1 MRQVPGKR
9 KVIEYQ
15 VSPKPYLAGLLIFIL
30 LPLFIPTYLQS
41 ILTKVLIFGV
51 FAMGLN
57 VLWGYTGIISFGH
70 AAFFGGAAYIN
81 GILLTRYGIQSF
93 WIAAPIGIFMAGL
106 LAAAFGIIVL
116 RVSGTYFS
124 LVTLALGLLVYT
136 AAQKWR
142 SMTGGADGLLSIPF
156 PNLGILWF
164 NTGNAVFFY
173 FFVLTFFV
181 SSFFLLY
188 RIANSPFGYALQGIR
203 EDELR
208 MQSLGYNTWHYK
220 YLAFVISGLF
230 SGLAGVLF
238 GHLMRAVFV
247 SSTGLLTSFLA
258 VFIVV
263 IGGSRV
269 IFGPVVGAI
278 VTILLEYFA
287 SLYAPE
293 RWPLILGIV
302 FVIVMMFFRQ
312 GISPFLVEVFG
323 NIGNLLCRMSLRLR
337 RGVPPS
343 GESITGLIKENRMP
357 LPSSSIK
364 LHACKPESKSS
375 IPGTEALRVEK
386 LSKDFGG
393 VQAIKGI
400 SFSLRV
406 GERLAIIG
414 PNGAGKT
421 TLFKVLNGQLS
432 PTSGRVYLFEKE
444 ITAMATHRRALL
456 GQARSFQLMH
466 LFPNLTV
473 FNNVLLALHGT
484 KPSPLRMFRPIN
496 SDEPVIV
503 RAQELLESMG
513 LWERRDAPVRTI
525 SYGQQRKVEIA
536 LSLASEPK
544 LVLLDEPSTGLA
556 AAESAEFINIIRN
569 LGPEITVLIVA
580 HDMDIVFGL
589 AERIIVLSYGS
600 IIADGTP
607 KQIQEDPK
615 VREIYLGSEG
625 STANC

>member
-1 MRQVPGKR
+1 MGGYPISRVRYIVG
-9 KVIEYQ
+9 
-15 VSPKPYLAGLLIFIL
+15 ALILGL
-30 LPLFIPTYLQS
+30 LPLFIPTYIQS
-41 ILTKVLIFGV
+41 VMTKVLIFSI

-81 GILLTRYGIQSF
+81 GILLMRYGVESF
-93 WIAAPIGIFMAGL
+93 WTTAPIAILMAGL

-116 RVSGTYFS
+116 RVSGSYLS

-142 SMTGGADGLLSIPF
+142 SMTGGADGLLGIPP
-156 PNLGILWF
+156 PNLGISWF
-164 NTGNAVFFY
+164 ATGNAVYFY
-173 FFVLTFFV
+173 FFVLTFFIG
-181 SSFFLLY
+181 SFFLLY
-188 RIANSPFGYALQGIR
+188 RIVNSPFGYALQGIR

-208 MQSLGYNTWHYK
+208 MRSLGYNTWLYK

-247 SSTGLLTSFLA
+247 PYTGLLTSFLA

-263 IGGSRV
+263 IGGSQV
-269 IFGPVVGAI
+269 IFGPVIGAI
-278 VTILLEYFA
+278 VTILLEYFS

-302 FVIVMMFFRQ
+302 FVIVMLFLRQ
-312 GISPFLVEVFG
+312 GISPFLIQV
-323 NIGNLLCRMSLRLR
+323 IGEMRNLSRFMSVRLGR
-337 RGVPPS
+337 VVS
-343 GESITGLIKENRMP
+343 SSDGELSTYLIKDNKIP
-357 LPSSSIK
+357 LLSSSIR
-364 LHACKPESKSS
+364 LPACKTETRSFVL
-375 IPGTEALRVEK
+375 GMEALRVVE

-393 VQAIKGI
+393 IQAIRGI
-400 SFSLRV
+400 SFSLKV

-421 TLFKVLNGQLS
+421 TLFNVINGQLS
-432 PTSGRVYLFEKE
+432 PTIGRVYLFGKE
-444 ITAMATHRRALL
+444 ITTMATHRRTRL

-466 LFPNLTV
+466 LFPNLSV

-484 KPSPLRMFRPIN
+484 MPSPLRMFRSII
-496 SDEPVIV
+496 SYEQLMD

-513 LWERRDAPVRTI
+513 LWERRHDLVRTI
-525 SYGQQRKVEIA
+525 SYGEQRKVEIA
-536 LSLASEPK
+536 LCLASEPK
-544 LVLLDEPSTGLA
+544 LVLLDEPGTGLT

-569 LGPEITVLIVA
+569 FGSDITVLVVA
-580 HDMDIVFGL
+580 HDMDIVFGV
-589 AERIIVLSYGS
+589 AERVMVLSYGE

-625 STANC
+625 SISDVRTY